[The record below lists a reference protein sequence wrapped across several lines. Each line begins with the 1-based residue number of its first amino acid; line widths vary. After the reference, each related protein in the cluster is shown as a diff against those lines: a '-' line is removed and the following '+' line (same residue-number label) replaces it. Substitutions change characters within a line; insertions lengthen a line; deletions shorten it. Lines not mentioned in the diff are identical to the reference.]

1 MDEETASL
9 LRQLDKRVR
18 GRDHYLSFP
27 TRFCMEGIEEEF
39 FSRFLVVAVARQK
52 YPAFFQLVR
61 RLRSRMIALPCDTIS
76 ERVEEE
82 LDRNRIPLLLLSTD
96 VPKDRYERV
105 DGLNVCVMD
114 VALEEF
120 EQIASDPFM
129 GDIFPPEVVRGVRK
143 AAQT

>member
-1 MDEETASL
+1 MDEETATL
-9 LRQLDKRVR
+9 LRRLDKRER

-27 TRFCMEGIEEEF
+27 TRFCIEGIEEEF
-39 FSRFLVVAVARQK
+39 FSKFLVAAVARQK

-61 RLRSRMIALPCDTIS
+61 RLRSRIIALPCDTIS

-82 LDRNRIPLLLLSTD
+82 LDRDRIPLLLLPAD
-96 VPKDRYERV
+96 VPSNRYERV

-120 EQIASDPFM
+120 EHMAADPFM
-129 GDIFPPEVVRGVRK
+129 GDLFPPEVVREVRK
-143 AAQT
+143 AAQA